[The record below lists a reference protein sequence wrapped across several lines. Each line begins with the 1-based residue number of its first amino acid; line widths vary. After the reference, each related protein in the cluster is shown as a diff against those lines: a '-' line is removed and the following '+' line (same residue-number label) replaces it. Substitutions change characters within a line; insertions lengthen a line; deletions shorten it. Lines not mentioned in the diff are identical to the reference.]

1 MASPTTCNALKQIA
15 RDFLRSLNDPKQVTL
30 GFEQARSLTTNDISV
45 THDSYPSANGIDAFL
60 GGWAKAKQ
68 FMPKFHME
76 IVDMIA
82 EVDAG
87 GAGGR
92 VWVFS
97 KISGGKV
104 GEERDSVDMMCI
116 NAGGKISE
124 SKDVQRVTAAGDV

>member
-1 MASPTTCNALKQIA
+1 MASPTTCNALKQIS
-15 RDFLRSLNDPKQVTL
+15 RDFLRSLNDPKQVAL

-60 GGWAKAKQ
+60 SGWAKAKQ
-68 FMPKFHME
+68 FMPKFNME
-76 IVDMIA
+76 IIDMIA
-82 EVDAG
+82 EVDIG

-97 KISGGKV
+97 KITGGKG

-116 NAGGKISE
+116 NAEGKISK
-124 SKDVQRVTAAGDV
+124 SKDVQRVTVAGGV